1 MGAFVDL
8 VSPGSPADQAGIQN
22 EDIILEF
29 DGREIERSADLPF
42 FVGQNKPGT
51 SSQMLVYR
59 DGQRLNVN
67 VVLGSSPLNI
77 AQEEVVQSV
86 PQGVNPLGLR
96 VADLSREAR
105 QVSGLSGVRVV
116 EVIPGP
122 AEDAGIIADDVIVS
136 LNRQEIVS
144 AEQFAQVLRDLP
156 SNGFVPVRIVREGR
170 GTTLALDL
178 D

>member
-1 MGAFVDL
+1 
-8 VSPGSPADQAGIQN
+8 
-22 EDIILEF
+22 
-29 DGREIERSADLPF
+29 
-42 FVGQNKPGT
+42 
-51 SSQMLVYR
+51 
-59 DGQRLNVN
+59 
-67 VVLGSSPLNI
+67 
-77 AQEEVVQSV
+77 
-86 PQGVNPLGLR
+86 
-96 VADLSREAR
+96 
-105 QVSGLSGVRVV
+105 V